1 MSMQE
6 VEGCDGGEDL
16 DVDDV
21 PIDPDETVESQV
33 NN

>member
-16 DVDDV
+16 DVDYA
-21 PIDPDETVESQV
+21 PIETVESQV
-33 NN
+33 N